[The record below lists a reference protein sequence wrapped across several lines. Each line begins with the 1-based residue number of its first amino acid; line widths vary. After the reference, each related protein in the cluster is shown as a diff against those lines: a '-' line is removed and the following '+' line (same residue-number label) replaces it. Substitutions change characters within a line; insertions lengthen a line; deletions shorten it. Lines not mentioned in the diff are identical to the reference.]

1 MLWAS
6 IILFAIAALGGVV
19 LAVLRISNRPLPLP
33 LAVVHGLVAATAL
46 VIFIVTIV
54 GSAMTPT
61 TAAVALILF
70 LIAAI
75 GGAVL
80 FSLHLSGKKLPLPL
94 VLGHGL
100 LAVVAFIL
108 LLIRAIG

>member
-6 IILFAIAALGGVV
+6 IILFAIAALGGLT
-19 LAVLRISNRPLPLP
+19 LAALRIANRPLPLP
-33 LAVVHGLVAATAL
+33 LAIVHGLVAATAL

-54 GSAMTPT
+54 SSPVTPT
-61 TAAVALILF
+61 VATAALILF

-80 FSLHLSGKKLPLPL
+80 FSLHLSEKSLPLPL

-108 LLIRAIG
+108 LLIRVVG